1 MSTLLNRLQ
10 TEHGGDYSR
19 AITPV
24 VMEEET
30 HTGGCMRVTPQH
42 NVYAKSIDR
51 LIHSHGNNYQLI
63 KYEDIISRLSDSLDN
78 HGIDLTDSK
87 IYFYITPTLSRMR
100 LRVMFGDK
108 TKFGSHTMQYN
119 PDDRLQFGVEVVSSY
134 DASVIF
140 KLQAMFLRLICANGM
155 KSFEKFNSSLKK
167 HTTNFD
173 VDRAFDKLKNLNESF
188 NMMSN
193 TFEIYQKTNITNDE
207 KNQLFK
213 AFSRG
218 SEGKVYL
225 LNQALEKQDN
235 LTLWD
240 IYNAFTNYSE
250 HNKRSVSVGKRNKPK
265 EIPKEYEIRQSN
277 MDKIKSNEARS
288 AEVQDFIHNN
298 NLFIFYKGRGLSN
311 QVHSN

>member
-140 KLQAMFLRLICANGM
+140 KLQAMFLRLICENGM

-173 VDRAFDKLKNLNESF
+173 VDRAFDKLKNLNVSF

-250 HNKRSVSVGKRNKPK
+250 HNQRAIPVGKRIN
-265 EIPKEYEIRQSN
+265 KEYNIRESS
-277 MDKIKSNEARS
+277 MDKIRSHDKRNE
-288 AEVQDFIHNN
+288 EVQDFIQSNN
-298 NLFIFYKGRGLSN
+298 FLIFVHQGVSN
-311 QVHSN
+311 QLRSN